1 MTSLADRLKALGV
14 QVGAQ
19 NLPPPR
25 LRTRPSPELERV
37 LGGHPLATPQGETFV
52 VEARYPPD
60 ARQGR
65 LGLQMTA
72 PLAAIGRWAGAEH
85 LADLPPQAFAFLDTE
100 TTGLQ
105 GGAGTQVFMVGVGRF
120 IGPEFH
126 LAQFFLR
133 DPIEEPAHLAAVEE
147 FVAPCQAIVSYNG
160 KAFDLPQINTR
171 YIFHGWRPPLQDAA
185 HVDLLHLARRLWRNR
200 LPSRSLGN
208 IEAQILG
215 ALRTEEDV
223 PGWMVPSL
231 YGDYLRSGAV
241 EPLKKVFYHNA
252 MDVVSLAALFNHVAG
267 LLAAP
272 LECEIQ
278 HAVDLVGLARLYEDL
293 GDIDQAEG
301 LYRHALSHELPPEI
315 ALESLERLALLYK
328 RRGDYASALPLW
340 EEAARLD
347 HLPAFEEL
355 AKFYEHQERDYTQAA
370 GWTQTALTV
379 LVRSRLN
386 RYERSQWTERLEHR
400 LARLRRKQ
408 AGSADFSS
416 AT

>member
-1 MTSLADRLKALGV
+1 MTSLSDRLKALGV
-14 QVGAQ
+14 QVGAE

-25 LRTRPSPELERV
+25 RRTRPAPDLQRV
-37 LGGHPLATPQGETFV
+37 LGGRPLETSQGETYV
-52 VEARYPPD
+52 VEASYPPG

-65 LGLQMTA
+65 LGLKITA
-72 PLAAIGRWAGAEH
+72 PLEVIGRWAGAEN
-85 LADLPPQAFAFLDTE
+85 LGALPPQAFAFLDTE

-105 GGAGTQVFMVGVGRF
+105 GGAGTQVFMIGVGRF
-120 IGPEFH
+120 IGDAFQ

-160 KAFDLPQINTR
+160 KAFDMPQINTR
-171 YIFHGWRPPLQDAA
+171 YIFHGWQPPLQDAA
-185 HVDLLHLARRLWRNR
+185 HVDLLHLARRLYRDR
-200 LPSRSLGN
+200 LPSRTLGN

-252 MDVVSLAALFNHVAG
+252 MDVVSLAALFNHLAG

-272 LECEIQ
+272 LESEIQ
-278 HAVDLVGLARLYEDL
+278 HASDLAALARLYDDL
-293 GDIDQAEG
+293 GDAERAES
-301 LYRHALSHELPPEI
+301 LYRHALSHELPYELACD
-315 ALESLERLALLYK
+315 ALIRLAYLYK
-328 RRGDYASALPLW
+328 RRGDSLAALPWW
-340 EEAARLD
+340 EQAAHLD

-355 AKFYEHQERDYTQAA
+355 AKFYEHQARDPAQAA
-370 GWTQTALTV
+370 DWTEAAFEALA
-379 LVRSRLN
+379 RCRLN
-386 RYERSQWTERLEHR
+386 RYERRQWAERLEHR
-400 LARLRRKQ
+400 LARLKRKQ
-408 AGSADFSS
+408 GSE
-416 AT
+416 